1 MHCPQFHTSGV
12 SILLRNMRTLAAS
25 FRDKAAARA
34 AQAGLVRLLV
44 VDPDALRIASL
55 GKAGHHAQPA
65 TILAGNFREEV
76 VKVARDVIESFGGT
90 MVVDVD
96 EKRTHA

>member
-1 MHCPQFHTSGV
+1 
-12 SILLRNMRTLAAS
+12 MRTLAAS

-34 AQAGLVRLLV
+34 AQAGLIRMLV
-44 VDPDALRIASL
+44 VDSGTVRIASL
-55 GKAGHHAQPA
+55 GRTGPGADPA

>member
-1 MHCPQFHTSGV
+1 
-12 SILLRNMRTLAAS
+12 MRTLAAS
-25 FRDKAAARA
+25 FRDKASARA

-44 VDPDALRIASL
+44 VDSGQLRIAAL
-55 GKAGHHAQPA
+55 GKTGREADPT
-65 TILAGNFREEV
+65 TILAGNFPEEV
-76 VKVARDVIESFGGT
+76 VSLAREVIESFGGT